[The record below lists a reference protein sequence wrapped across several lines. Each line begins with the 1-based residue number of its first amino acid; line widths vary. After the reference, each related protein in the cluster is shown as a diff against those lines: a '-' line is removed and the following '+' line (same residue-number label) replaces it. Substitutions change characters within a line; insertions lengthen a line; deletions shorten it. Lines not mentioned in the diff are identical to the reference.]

1 MSDIKPTYTANDG
14 SNYSNPEQAQ
24 ARNELIKAEREFRT
38 AQEHLMR
45 AMTCCEYKTSD
56 GEFLAFGKTY
66 YYPRKPFAPRAEL
79 INVEMHFYREF
90 LFEPNNPPRIIISKD
105 LTIGIN
111 ELYASPK
118 LAAEEAKKHFLSTI
132 RNHFVDARRSLKWCD
147 VNISADEIA
156 EATRQTV
163 DE

>member
-14 SNYSNPEQAQ
+14 SSYSNPEQAQ
-24 ARNELIKAEREFRT
+24 ARNELIKAEREFDA

-45 AMTCCEYKTSD
+45 AIICCEYKTAD
-56 GEFLAFGKTY
+56 GELFAFGKTY

-79 INVEMHFYREF
+79 INVEMHFYQT
-90 LFEPNNPPRIIISKD
+90 LSFEPNRPPRIIISKD
-105 LTIGIN
+105 LLIDITD
-111 ELYASPK
+111 LYASPK

-132 RNHFVDARRSLKWCD
+132 KNHYIDAQNSLEWYG

-156 EATRQTV
+156 EAARQTG